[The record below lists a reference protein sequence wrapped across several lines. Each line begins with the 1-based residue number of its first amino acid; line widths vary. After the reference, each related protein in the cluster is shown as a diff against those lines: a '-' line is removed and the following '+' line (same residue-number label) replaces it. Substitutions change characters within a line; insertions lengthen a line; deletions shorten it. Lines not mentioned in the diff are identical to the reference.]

1 LGARGAQNGA
11 LVSEPAAKY
20 QRRKGAGRAGV
31 ACVNSKRPKL
41 VLMSGITSALL
52 LYKMATAAE
61 APRRALAIL
70 QYGFLACALVGLVGS
85 L

>member
-1 LGARGAQNGA
+1 LREQQKAQTGADQRDYVSLAA
-11 LVSEPAAKY
+11 LREA
-20 QRRKGAGRAGV
+20 
-31 ACVNSKRPKL
+31 
-41 VLMSGITSALL
+41 M
-52 LYKMATAAE
+52 AAE